1 MSFPYIGFLDREEET
16 YKRTK
21 DFLLSRKDPYY
32 AEGDGF
38 TGIG

>member
-1 MSFPYIGFLDREEET
+1 MSLPYLGFLDREEET

-21 DFLLSRKDPYY
+21 DFLLSHRNPYF
-32 AEGDGF
+32 AEGEGF